1 MSSLT
6 GVSLKKRRAA
16 ALQWSKWR
24 HAGEPLEITRARAYE
39 LTGLDRYAGQEPT
52 PIRLTA
58 VAIHYVMKGGSR

>member
-1 MSSLT
+1 MR
-6 GVSLKKRRAA
+6 KRRAA

-24 HAGEPLEITRARAYE
+24 NAGEPLEITRARAYE

-58 VAIHYVMKGGSR
+58 VAIHYIMKGGSR